1 MHTQRKSGSP
11 HARWLLA
18 GAVAALYAPQPLL
31 AQTAPASK
39 KELAARVLQL
49 QMPGIVSIAQGL
61 VERPAA
67 LMLQD
72 AGQAMQKRVPV
83 DKRDAA
89 SKRVQDSVKK
99 YVDAAGPVV
108 QARAIKL
115 APLVL
120 GAELESKF
128 SEDEL
133 NQLVNWLESPV
144 SRKFQ
149 QLMPQIQDSFV
160 EKLVAESRPTIDP
173 KLLTLEQE
181 IRDTLGLPALPAAGK
196 AAAKATPP
204 PPTPPTK

>member
-1 MHTQRKSGSP
+1 MRTSF
-11 HARWLLA
+11 ARLVPKRRARCLVGAFAMLLA
-18 GAVAALYAPQPLL
+18 TPLFAQPSS
-31 AQTAPASK
+31 TK
-39 KELAARVLQL
+39 KELAGRIVQL

-72 AGQAMQKRVPV
+72 AGQAMQKRIPV
-83 DKRDAA
+83 DKREAA
-89 SKRVQDSVKK
+89 SKRVQESVKK
-99 YVDAAGPVV
+99 YVDEAGPMV

-115 APLVL
+115 APSVL

-133 NQLVNWLESPV
+133 TQLIAWMESPV

-149 QLMPQIQDSFV
+149 QTMPQIQDAFLQ
-160 EKLVAESRPTIDP
+160 KLVADARPMIDP

-181 IRDTLGLPALPAAGK
+181 IRDSLGLPVLPAGTKSSAK
-196 AAAKATPP
+196 PAAADQAPKA
-204 PPTPPTK
+204 K